1 MIDDVIAS
9 MPAPKDQ
16 IRKRGKKISKK
27 ATEEQQA
34 VQEPVAAPQQED
46 QAAPNWLLDSQ
57 QASTPYG
64 DLNPDLKS
72 YLRDMDQRLTN
83 GSTADDD
90 EYAMMM
96 EATLTEMASNEL
108 CLSTDPECALMVE
121 HMIKRMGDFEK
132 RVFADALMGE
142 INTIISNRF
151 GSHVLETF
159 FESSK
164 GTIMRESSG
173 NIAKPP
179 SNESEEPAG
188 ELRTITKLIVEMVDE
203 IVPKIGDHILNPHA
217 TYPVRYLLHLL
228 SGDVSDSV
236 MKRSKKSQYWLS
248 RHDNFDAVNEQQPEE
263 YYRPPKHF
271 KELSN
276 KLRKALF
283 DSFSSPAEIR
293 AFGVSD
299 YGAPILQ
306 LLLHYEK
313 KNKENDNAD
322 SFLDSWMDGLIGQ
335 VNSEDISQIKASS
348 HVTTTLLDTTA
359 SHTTETAMECSSSAV
374 FEVIWQLYFTG
385 KGGVRCMKHPVG
397 NFVYAKAL
405 KRMGN
410 DNGLSGTF
418 IEKEFA
424 GAITALRENGS
435 KLIKTNRSGPL
446 MANCDVGVFRDV
458 FKADVMAAIMHCFG
472 LSTRSTA
479 QAQHVIPCMLEMKRW
494 KSYRRFHKDMFEKND
509 QDEEGSSDE
518 EKEQSNKE
526 GKSDRFTSA
535 GAQLILSL
543 YNLGTPHNEAILNS
557 LLNLSMER
565 ILEICGSSPASRI
578 IDGIMDSEAVTFKYK
593 HKLRLKLL
601 GSYHLLADMRV
612 GSRVAEKIYETSD
625 GYFREKIANS
635 LLEHEDFL
643 AGSAYG
649 KYLIRKVGLS
659 LFRRR
664 IEEWREKTAE
674 EVKNAGLTK
683 VNNVK
688 KAARVINGVV
698 VDRPLSGEQHED
710 RRGPAV
716 AKKRKSR
723 EDNEEKEEIVDKA
736 DKNDKPELDNR
747 SRQEKREEKRQKKYK
762 N

>member
-1 MIDDVIAS
+1 
-9 MPAPKDQ
+9 
-16 IRKRGKKISKK
+16 
-27 ATEEQQA
+27 
-34 VQEPVAAPQQED
+34 
-46 QAAPNWLLDSQ
+46 
-57 QASTPYG
+57 
-64 DLNPDLKS
+64 
-72 YLRDMDQRLTN
+72 
-83 GSTADDD
+83 
-90 EYAMMM
+90 
-96 EATLTEMASNEL
+96 
-108 CLSTDPECALMVE
+108 
-121 HMIKRMGDFEK
+121 
-132 RVFADALMGE
+132 
-142 INTIISNRF
+142 
-151 GSHVLETF
+151 
-159 FESSK
+159 
-164 GTIMRESSG
+164 
-173 NIAKPP
+173 
-179 SNESEEPAG
+179 
-188 ELRTITKLIVEMVDE
+188 
-203 IVPKIGDHILNPHA
+203 
-217 TYPVRYLLHLL
+217 
-228 SGDVSDSV
+228 
-236 MKRSKKSQYWLS
+236 
-248 RHDNFDAVNEQQPEE
+248 
-263 YYRPPKHF
+263 
-271 KELSN
+271 
-276 KLRKALF
+276 
-283 DSFSSPAEIR
+283 
-293 AFGVSD
+293 
-299 YGAPILQ
+299 
-306 LLLHYEK
+306 
-313 KNKENDNAD
+313 
-322 SFLDSWMDGLIGQ
+322 
-335 VNSEDISQIKASS
+335 
-348 HVTTTLLDTTA
+348 
-359 SHTTETAMECSSSAV
+359 
-374 FEVIWQLYFTG
+374 
-385 KGGVRCMKHPVG
+385 
-397 NFVYAKAL
+397 
-405 KRMGN
+405 
-410 DNGLSGTF
+410 
-418 IEKEFA
+418 
-424 GAITALRENGS
+424 
-435 KLIKTNRSGPL
+435 
-446 MANCDVGVFRDV
+446 
-458 FKADVMAAIMHCFG
+458 
-472 LSTRSTA
+472 
-479 QAQHVIPCMLEMKRW
+479 
-494 KSYRRFHKDMFEKND
+494 MFEKND

-723 EDNEEKEEIVDKA
+723 EDNEEKEIVDKA